1 MGYAILACLVE
12 ENYRHNVRRAINN
25 LKKNVSEIK
34 SNTMIKIKTLLQN
47 NKKLMIKNM
56 LEEIKTH
63 LNSIKVSIP
72 RNYGNKLGNIG
83 NYYLSMELDTDYY
96 LYYLLGNIAIDRDT
110 EYENVSWVYMK
121 KTIFEEIK
129 KLLNNSTIEELYEC
143 FEDGLNEFGKF
154 KYDGDN
160 INIFTVYMTLY
171 NSWDSDV
178 ETTKLQDFINL

>member
-12 ENYRHNVRRAINN
+12 ENYRHNIRRAINN

-47 NKKLMIKNM
+47 NKQLMIKKM

-72 RNYGNKLGNIG
+72 RNSSA
-83 NYYLSMELDTDYY
+83 YYLSIDLDTRYY
-96 LYYLLGNIAIDRDT
+96 LN
-110 EYENVSWVYMK
+110 NVLYNTDGINGDEDWGDISWVYMK
-121 KTIFEEIK
+121 KTLLDKFKVE
-129 KLLNNSTIEELYEC
+129 LNNATIEELYEC

-154 KYDGDN
+154 KYDRD
-160 INIFTVYMTLY
+160 NIFTVRMTLY
-171 NSWDSDV
+171 NSWESSLK
-178 ETTKLQDFINL
+178 TTKLQNFINL

>member
-34 SNTMIKIKTLLQN
+34 TNTMIKIKKLLQN
-47 NKKLMIKNM
+47 NKQLMIKKM

-63 LNSIKVSIP
+63 LNSTKVSIP
-72 RNYGNKLGNIG
+72 RNYGA
-83 NYYLSMELDTDYY
+83 YYLSMELDTDYY
-96 LYYLLGNIAIDRDT
+96 LYSVLQNTDGINREEDWGD
-110 EYENVSWVYMK
+110 VSWVYMK
-121 KTIFEEIK
+121 KTLLDKITVE
-129 KLLNNSTIEELYEC
+129 LNNATIEKLYKC

-160 INIFTVYMTLY
+160 IFTVRMTLY
-171 NSWDSDV
+171 NSWESHV
-178 ETTKLQDFINL
+178 ETTKLQDFINLLKINIFY

>member
-12 ENYRHNVRRAINN
+12 ENYRHNIRRAINN
-25 LKKNVSEIK
+25 FKKNVSEIK

-72 RNYGNKLGNIG
+72 RNYGN
-83 NYYLSMELDTDYY
+83 YYLSMELDTDYY
-96 LYYLLGNIAIDRDT
+96 LNSILQNIDGINGDEDW
-110 EYENVSWVYMK
+110 EGVGWWYMK
-121 KTIFEEIK
+121 KTILDKFKVE
-129 KLLNNSTIEELYEC
+129 LNNATIEELYEC